1 MNNVTPREKDPI
13 RLSDHFTYGRILR
26 FALPSMVMFVFTS
39 IYTVV
44 DGFFISNYAG
54 KEPFAA
60 VNLIM
65 PFLMILGTVGFMF
78 GTGGA
83 AIVSKTLGEGDP
95 DRANRY
101 FSEIVEANILFGA
114 ILSAA
119 GFILMEPVSLAL
131 GADEA
136 MLPYCV
142 LYGRIC
148 AAGNLAFMLQN
159 AFQSFFVVAE
169 KPHLGLFFT
178 VASGVTN
185 MVLDFLFVGVFK
197 WGVAGAAIATVMSQV
212 VGGVLPIF
220 YFAAKNS
227 SLLTL
232 RPAKIEWKMIAK
244 TAGNGSSELMS
255 NISSSIVSIA
265 YNFQLLK
272 FAGSDGVAAYGV
284 LMYVCFIFIAI
295 FIGYSVGTAPIVG
308 YHYGAGNQKEMHNV
322 LKMSLTMM
330 SLFGIVMLLAAELL
344 AAPLSKMYVGYDAD
358 LYNLTVH
365 AFRLFSFSFLV
376 AGVNIYSSSFFTAL
390 NNGAISAAISFLR
403 TLVFQLLSVLLL
415 PLILGLDGIW
425 FANLVADLG
434 ALCVTLYFLISRR
447 KKYGY

>member
-232 RPAKIEWKMIAK
+232 RSAKIEWKMIAK

>member
-1 MNNVTPREKDPI
+1 MNNVKPKEKEPI

-101 FSEIVEANILFGA
+101 FSEIVEANILFGV
-114 ILSAA
+114 ILSAV
-119 GFILMEPVSLAL
+119 GFVLMEPVSLAL

-159 AFQSFFVVAE
+159 TFQSFFVAAE

-178 VASGVTN
+178 VFSGVTN
-185 MVLDFLFVGVFK
+185 MVLDWLFVGVFK
-197 WGVAGAAIATVMSQV
+197 WGVAGAAVATVMSQV
-212 VGGVLPIF
+212 VGGVFPIF

-227 SLLTL
+227 SLLSL

-244 TAGNGSSELMS
+244 TSGNGSSELMS

-308 YHYGAGNQKEMHNV
+308 YHYGAGNHAEMHNV

-330 SLFGIVMLLAAELL
+330 SVFGVAMLFAAELL
-344 AAPLSKMYVGYDAD
+344 AAPLSKMYVGYDKG
-358 LYNLTVH
+358 LYDLTVH

-434 ALCVTLYFLISRR
+434 ALCVTVYFLVSRR
-447 KKYGY
+447 KKYHY

>member
-1 MNNVTPREKDPI
+1 MNNVKPKEKEPI

-101 FSEIVEANILFGA
+101 FSEIVEANILFGV
-114 ILSAA
+114 ILSAV
-119 GFILMEPVSLAL
+119 GFVLMEPVSLAL

-159 AFQSFFVVAE
+159 TFQSFFVAAE

-178 VASGVTN
+178 VFSGVTN
-185 MVLDFLFVGVFK
+185 MVLDWLFVGVFK
-197 WGVAGAAIATVMSQV
+197 WGVAGAAVATVMSQV
-212 VGGVLPIF
+212 VGGVFPIF

-227 SLLTL
+227 SLLSL

-244 TAGNGSSELMS
+244 TSGNGSSELMS

-308 YHYGAGNQKEMHNV
+308 YHYGAGNHAEMHNV

-330 SLFGIVMLLAAELL
+330 SVFGVAMLFAAELL
-344 AAPLSKMYVGYDAD
+344 AAPLSKMYVGYDKG
-358 LYNLTVH
+358 LYDLTVH

-425 FANLVADLG
+425 FANLVADFG
-434 ALCVTLYFLISRR
+434 ALCVTVYFLVSRR
-447 KKYGY
+447 KKYHY

>member
-1 MNNVTPREKDPI
+1 MKKEAV

-26 FALPSMVMFVFTS
+26 FALPSIVMFVFTS

-54 KEPFAA
+54 KIPFAA

-65 PFLMILGTVGFMF
+65 PFIMVLGTVGFMF

-95 DRANRY
+95 DRARRY
-101 FSEIVEANILFGA
+101 FSEIVEANILFGLLLTVLGIA
-114 ILSAA
+114 V
-119 GFILMEPVSLAL
+119 MKPVSLFL
-131 GADEA
+131 GADDA

-142 LYGRIC
+142 LYGRLC
-148 AAGNLAFMLQN
+148 VAGNTAFMLQN
-159 AFQSFFVVAE
+159 VFQTFFVVAE
-169 KPHLGLFFT
+169 RPQLGLFFT
-178 VASGVTN
+178 VFSGVTN
-185 MVLDFLFVGVFK
+185 MVIDFLFVGVFK
-197 WGVAGAAIATVMSQV
+197 WGVAGAAAATVMSQV

-227 SLLTL
+227 SQL
-232 RPAKIEWKMIAK
+232 RLKPARIEWRIIAK

-272 FAGSDGVAAYGV
+272 FAGANGVAAYGV
-284 LMYVCFIFIAI
+284 LMYVCFIFVAI

-308 YHYGAGNQKEMHNV
+308 YHYGAGNRAEMHNV
-322 LKMSLTMM
+322 LKMSLTVMGV
-330 SLFGIVMLLAAELL
+330 FGVAMLAAAEVL
-344 AAPLSKMYVGYDAD
+344 AGPLAKMYVGYDAE
-358 LYNLTVH
+358 LYALTVH

-376 AGVNIYSSSFFTAL
+376 GGVNIYSSSFFTAL

-403 TLVFQLLSVLLL
+403 TLVFQLLAVLLL
-415 PLILGLDGIW
+415 PLIFGLNGIW

-434 ALCVTLYFLISRR
+434 ALCVTVYFLVSRR

>member
-1 MNNVTPREKDPI
+1 MNNVKHREKDPI

-65 PFLMILGTVGFMF
+65 PFIMILGTVGFMF

-83 AIVSKTLGEGDP
+83 AIVSKTMGEGDP

-101 FSEIVEANILFGA
+101 FSEIVEVNILFGA
-114 ILSAA
+114 ILTVIGIA
-119 GFILMEPVSLAL
+119 LMEPVSIAL

-148 AAGNLAFMLQN
+148 VAGNVAFMLQN
-159 AFQSFFVVAE
+159 VFQTFFVVAE

-178 VASGVTN
+178 VFSGVTN
-185 MVLDFLFVGVFK
+185 MVLDFLFVGIFK

-227 SLLTL
+227 SRL
-232 RPAKIEWKMIAK
+232 RLKPAKIEWRIIAK
-244 TAGNGSSELMS
+244 TSGNGSSELMS
-255 NISSSIVSIA
+255 NISTSIVSIA
-265 YNFQLLK
+265 YNFELLK
-272 FAGSDGVAAYGV
+272 YAGANGVAAYGV
-284 LMYVCFIFIAI
+284 LMYVCFIFLAI

-308 YHYGAGNQKEMHNV
+308 YHYGAGNHKEMHNV
-322 LKMSLTMM
+322 LSMSLTLM
-330 SLFGIVMLLAAELL
+330 SVFGIGMLAAAELL
-344 AAPLSKMYVGYDAD
+344 AGPLSKMYVGYDAE
-358 LYNLTVH
+358 LYAMTVH

-403 TLVFQLLSVLLL
+403 TLVFQLLAVLLL
-415 PLILGLDGIW
+415 PLLLGLDGIW

-434 ALCVTLYFLISRR
+434 ALCVTLYFLLSRR

>member
-1 MNNVTPREKDPI
+1 MNNVKHREKDPI

-65 PFLMILGTVGFMF
+65 PFIMILGTVGFMF

-83 AIVSKTLGEGDP
+83 AIVSKTMGEGDP

-101 FSEIVEANILFGA
+101 FSEIVEVNILFGA
-114 ILSAA
+114 ILTVIGIA
-119 GFILMEPVSLAL
+119 LMEPVSIAL

-148 AAGNLAFMLQN
+148 VAGNVAFMLQN
-159 AFQSFFVVAE
+159 VFQTFFVVAE

-178 VASGVTN
+178 VFSGVTN
-185 MVLDFLFVGVFK
+185 MVLDFLFVGIFK

-227 SLLTL
+227 SRL
-232 RPAKIEWKMIAK
+232 RLKPAKIEWRIIAK
-244 TAGNGSSELMS
+244 TSGNGSSELMS
-255 NISSSIVSIA
+255 NISTSIVSIA
-265 YNFQLLK
+265 YNFELLK
-272 FAGSDGVAAYGV
+272 YAGANGVAAYGV
-284 LMYVCFIFIAI
+284 LMYVCFIFLAI

-308 YHYGAGNQKEMHNV
+308 YHYGAGNHKEMHNV
-322 LKMSLTMM
+322 LSMSLTLM
-330 SLFGIVMLLAAELL
+330 SVFGIGMLVAAELL
-344 AAPLSKMYVGYDAD
+344 AGPLSKMYVGYDAE
-358 LYNLTVH
+358 LYAMTVH

-403 TLVFQLLSVLLL
+403 TLVFQLLAVLLL
-415 PLILGLDGIW
+415 PLLLGLDGIW

-434 ALCVTLYFLISRR
+434 ALCVTLYFLLSRR

>member
-220 YFAAKNS
+220 YFVAKNS

-330 SLFGIVMLLAAELL
+330 SLFGIVMLFAAELL

-415 PLILGLDGIW
+415 PFILGLDGIW

>member
-1 MNNVTPREKDPI
+1 MNNVKHREKDPI

-65 PFLMILGTVGFMF
+65 PFIMILGTVGFMF

-83 AIVSKTLGEGDP
+83 AIVSKTMGEGDP

-101 FSEIVEANILFGA
+101 FSEIVEVNILFGA
-114 ILSAA
+114 ILTVIGIA
-119 GFILMEPVSLAL
+119 LMEPVSIAL

-148 AAGNLAFMLQN
+148 VAGNVAFMLQN
-159 AFQSFFVVAE
+159 VFQTFFVVAE

-178 VASGVTN
+178 VFSGVTN
-185 MVLDFLFVGVFK
+185 MVLDFLFVGIFK

-227 SLLTL
+227 SRL
-232 RPAKIEWKMIAK
+232 RLKPAKIEWRIIAK
-244 TAGNGSSELMS
+244 TSGNGSSELMS
-255 NISSSIVSIA
+255 NISTSIVSIA
-265 YNFQLLK
+265 YNFELLK
-272 FAGSDGVAAYGV
+272 YAGANGVAAYGV
-284 LMYVCFIFIAI
+284 LMYVCFIFLAI

-308 YHYGAGNQKEMHNV
+308 YHYGAGNHKEMHNV
-322 LKMSLTMM
+322 LSMSLTLM
-330 SLFGIVMLLAAELL
+330 SVFGIGMLAAAELL
-344 AAPLSKMYVGYDAD
+344 AGPLSKMYVGYDAE
-358 LYNLTVH
+358 LYAMTVH

-403 TLVFQLLSVLLL
+403 TLVFQLLAVLLL
-415 PLILGLDGIW
+415 PLLLGLDGIW

>member
-101 FSEIVEANILFGA
+101 FSEIVEADILFGA

-220 YFAAKNS
+220 YFVAKNS

-232 RPAKIEWKMIAK
+232 RSAKIEWKMIAK

-330 SLFGIVMLLAAELL
+330 SLFGIVMLFAAELL
-344 AAPLSKMYVGYDAD
+344 AGPLSKMYVGYDAD

-415 PLILGLDGIW
+415 PFILGLDGIW

>member
-232 RPAKIEWKMIAK
+232 RSAKIEWKMIAK

-330 SLFGIVMLLAAELL
+330 SLFGIVMLFAAELL
-344 AAPLSKMYVGYDAD
+344 AGPLSKMYVGYDAD

>member
-101 FSEIVEANILFGA
+101 FSEIVEADILFGA

-232 RPAKIEWKMIAK
+232 RSAKIEWKMIAK

-330 SLFGIVMLLAAELL
+330 SLFGIVMLFAAELL
-344 AAPLSKMYVGYDAD
+344 AGPLSKMYVGYDAD

>member
-1 MNNVTPREKDPI
+1 MNNVKHREKDPI

-65 PFLMILGTVGFMF
+65 PFIMILGTVGFMF

-83 AIVSKTLGEGDP
+83 AIVSKTMGEGDP

-101 FSEIVEANILFGA
+101 FSEIVEVNILFGA
-114 ILSAA
+114 ILTVIGIA
-119 GFILMEPVSLAL
+119 LMEPVSIAL

-148 AAGNLAFMLQN
+148 VAGNVAFMLQN
-159 AFQSFFVVAE
+159 VFQTFFVVAE

-178 VASGVTN
+178 VFSGVTN
-185 MVLDFLFVGVFK
+185 MVLDFLFVGIFK

-227 SLLTL
+227 SRL
-232 RPAKIEWKMIAK
+232 RLKPAKIEWRIIAK
-244 TAGNGSSELMS
+244 TSGNGSSELMS
-255 NISSSIVSIA
+255 NISTSIVSIA
-265 YNFQLLK
+265 YNFELLK
-272 FAGSDGVAAYGV
+272 YAGANGVAAYGV
-284 LMYVCFIFIAI
+284 LMYVCFIFLAI

-308 YHYGAGNQKEMHNV
+308 YHYGAGNHREMHNV
-322 LKMSLTMM
+322 LSMSLTLM
-330 SLFGIVMLLAAELL
+330 SVFGIGMLAAAELL
-344 AAPLSKMYVGYDAD
+344 AGPLSKMYVGYDAE
-358 LYNLTVH
+358 LYAMTVH

-403 TLVFQLLSVLLL
+403 TLVFQLLAVLLL
-415 PLILGLDGIW
+415 PLLLGLDGIW

-434 ALCVTLYFLISRR
+434 ALCVTLYFLLSRR

>member
-1 MNNVTPREKDPI
+1 MNNVKHREKDPI

-65 PFLMILGTVGFMF
+65 PFIMILGTVGFMF

-83 AIVSKTLGEGDP
+83 AIVSKTMGEGDP

-101 FSEIVEANILFGA
+101 FSEIVEVNILFGA
-114 ILSAA
+114 ILTVIGIA
-119 GFILMEPVSLAL
+119 LMEPVSIAL

-148 AAGNLAFMLQN
+148 VAGNVAFMLQN
-159 AFQSFFVVAE
+159 VFQTFFVVAE

-178 VASGVTN
+178 VFSGVTN
-185 MVLDFLFVGVFK
+185 MVLDFLFVGIFK

-227 SLLTL
+227 SRL
-232 RPAKIEWKMIAK
+232 RLKPAKIEWRIIAK
-244 TAGNGSSELMS
+244 TSGNGSSELMS
-255 NISSSIVSIA
+255 NISTSIVSIA
-265 YNFQLLK
+265 YNFELLK
-272 FAGSDGVAAYGV
+272 YAGANGVAAYGV
-284 LMYVCFIFIAI
+284 LMYVCFIFLAI

-308 YHYGAGNQKEMHNV
+308 YHYGAGNHREMHNV
-322 LKMSLTMM
+322 LSMSLTLM
-330 SLFGIVMLLAAELL
+330 SVFGIGMLVAAELL
-344 AAPLSKMYVGYDAD
+344 AGPLSKMYVGYDAE
-358 LYNLTVH
+358 LYAMTVH

-376 AGVNIYSSSFFTAL
+376 AGVNIYSFSFFTAL

-403 TLVFQLLSVLLL
+403 TLVFQLLAVLLL
-415 PLILGLDGIW
+415 PLLLGLDGIW

-434 ALCVTLYFLISRR
+434 ALCVTLYFLLSRR

>member
-1 MNNVTPREKDPI
+1 MKKEAV

-26 FALPSMVMFVFTS
+26 FALPSIVMFVFTS

-54 KEPFAA
+54 KIPFAA

-65 PFLMILGTVGFMF
+65 PFIMVLGTVGFMF

-95 DRANRY
+95 DRARRY
-101 FSEIVEANILFGA
+101 FSEIVEANILFG
-114 ILSAA
+114 L
-119 GFILMEPVSLAL
+119 L
-131 GADEA
+131 A

-142 LYGRIC
+142 LYGRLGV
-148 AAGNLAFMLQN
+148 AGNTAFMLQN
-159 AFQSFFVVAE
+159 VFQTFFVVAE
-169 KPHLGLFFT
+169 RPQLGLFFT
-178 VASGVTN
+178 VFSGVTN

-197 WGVAGAAIATVMSQV
+197 WGVAGAAAATVMSQV

-227 SLLTL
+227 SQL
-232 RPAKIEWKMIAK
+232 RLKPARIEWRIIAK

-272 FAGSDGVAAYGV
+272 FAGANGVAAYGV
-284 LMYVCFIFIAI
+284 LMYVCFIFVAI

-308 YHYGAGNQKEMHNV
+308 YHYGAGNRAEMHNV
-322 LKMSLTMM
+322 LKMSLTVMGV
-330 SLFGIVMLLAAELL
+330 FGVAMLAAAEVL
-344 AAPLSKMYVGYDAD
+344 AGPLAKMYVGYDAE
-358 LYNLTVH
+358 LYALTVH

-376 AGVNIYSSSFFTAL
+376 GGVNIYSSSFFTAL

-403 TLVFQLLSVLLL
+403 TLVFQLLAVLLL
-415 PLILGLDGIW
+415 PLIFGLNGIW

-434 ALCVTLYFLISRR
+434 ALCVTVYFLVSRR

>member
-101 FSEIVEANILFGA
+101 FSEIVEADILFGA

-447 KKYGY
+447 KKYHY

>member
-1 MNNVTPREKDPI
+1 MNNVKHREKDPI

-65 PFLMILGTVGFMF
+65 PFIMILGTVGFMF

-83 AIVSKTLGEGDP
+83 AIVSKTMGEGDP

-101 FSEIVEANILFGA
+101 FSEIVEVNILFGA
-114 ILSAA
+114 ILTVIGIA
-119 GFILMEPVSLAL
+119 LMEPVSIAL

-148 AAGNLAFMLQN
+148 VAGNVAFMLQN
-159 AFQSFFVVAE
+159 VFQTFFVVAE

-178 VASGVTN
+178 VFSGVTN
-185 MVLDFLFVGVFK
+185 MVLDFLFVGIFK

-227 SLLTL
+227 SRL
-232 RPAKIEWKMIAK
+232 RLKAAKIEWRIIAK
-244 TAGNGSSELMS
+244 TSGNGSSELMS
-255 NISSSIVSIA
+255 NISTSIVSIA
-265 YNFQLLK
+265 YNFELLK
-272 FAGSDGVAAYGV
+272 YAGANGVAAYGV
-284 LMYVCFIFIAI
+284 LMYVCFIFLAI

-308 YHYGAGNQKEMHNV
+308 YHYGAGNHKEMHNV
-322 LKMSLTMM
+322 LSMSLTLM
-330 SLFGIVMLLAAELL
+330 SVFGIGMLAAAELL
-344 AAPLSKMYVGYDAD
+344 AGPLSKMYVGYDAE
-358 LYNLTVH
+358 LYAMTVH

-403 TLVFQLLSVLLL
+403 TLVFQLLAVLLL
-415 PLILGLDGIW
+415 PLLLGLDGIW

>member
-1 MNNVTPREKDPI
+1 MNNVKHREKDPI

-65 PFLMILGTVGFMF
+65 PFIMILGTVGFMF

-83 AIVSKTLGEGDP
+83 AIVSKTMGEGDP

-101 FSEIVEANILFGA
+101 FSEIVEVNILFGA
-114 ILSAA
+114 ILTVIGIA
-119 GFILMEPVSLAL
+119 LMEPVSIAL

-148 AAGNLAFMLQN
+148 VAGNVAFMLQN
-159 AFQSFFVVAE
+159 VFQTFFVVAE

-178 VASGVTN
+178 VFSGVTN
-185 MVLDFLFVGVFK
+185 MVLDFLFVGIFK

-227 SLLTL
+227 SRL
-232 RPAKIEWKMIAK
+232 RLKPAKIEWRIIAK
-244 TAGNGSSELMS
+244 TSGNGSSELMS
-255 NISSSIVSIA
+255 NISTSIVSIA
-265 YNFQLLK
+265 YNFELLK
-272 FAGSDGVAAYGV
+272 YAGANGVAAYGV
-284 LMYVCFIFIAI
+284 LMYVCFIFLAI

-308 YHYGAGNQKEMHNV
+308 YHYGAGNHREMHNV
-322 LKMSLTMM
+322 LSMSLTLM
-330 SLFGIVMLLAAELL
+330 SVFGIGMLAAAELL
-344 AAPLSKMYVGYDAD
+344 AGPLSKMYVGYDAE
-358 LYNLTVH
+358 LYAMTVH

-403 TLVFQLLSVLLL
+403 TLVFQLLAVLLL
-415 PLILGLDGIW
+415 PLLLGLDGIW

>member
-1 MNNVTPREKDPI
+1 MNQKKEPI
-13 RLSDHFTYGRILR
+13 RLSDHFTYGRILC

-83 AIVSKTLGEGDP
+83 AIVSKTLGEGDS

-114 ILSAA
+114 ILSAS
-119 GFILMEPVSLAL
+119 GFFLMEPVSIAL

-159 AFQSFFVVAE
+159 AFQSFFVAAE

-178 VASGVTN
+178 VFSGVTN
-185 MVLDFLFVGVFK
+185 MVLDWLFVGVFK
-197 WGVAGAAIATVMSQV
+197 WGVAGAAVATVMSQV
-212 VGGVLPIF
+212 AGGVFPIF
-220 YFAAKNS
+220 YFAGKNS

-232 RPAKIEWKMIAK
+232 RPAKIEWRMIAK
-244 TAGNGSSELMS
+244 TSGNGSSELMS

-284 LMYVCFIFIAI
+284 LMYVCFIFIAV

-308 YHYGAGNQKEMHNV
+308 YHYGAGNHAEMHNV
-322 LKMSLTMM
+322 LKMSLTMV
-330 SLFGIVMLLAAELL
+330 SVFGVVMLAAAELL
-344 AAPLSKMYVGYDAD
+344 ATPLAKMYVGYDAE
-358 LYNLTVH
+358 LYALTVH

-415 PLILGLDGIW
+415 PLVLGLDGIW

-434 ALCVTLYFLISRR
+434 ALCATIYFLVSRR

>member
-1 MNNVTPREKDPI
+1 MNNVKHREKDPI

-65 PFLMILGTVGFMF
+65 PFIMILGTVGFMF

-83 AIVSKTLGEGDP
+83 AIVSKTMGEGDP

-101 FSEIVEANILFGA
+101 FSEIVEVNILFGA
-114 ILSAA
+114 ILTVIGIA
-119 GFILMEPVSLAL
+119 LMEPVSIAL

-148 AAGNLAFMLQN
+148 VAGNVAFMLQN
-159 AFQSFFVVAE
+159 VFQTFFVVAE

-178 VASGVTN
+178 VFSGVTN
-185 MVLDFLFVGVFK
+185 MVLDFLFVGIFK

-227 SLLTL
+227 SRL
-232 RPAKIEWKMIAK
+232 RLKPAKIEWRIIAK
-244 TAGNGSSELMS
+244 TSGNGSSELMS
-255 NISSSIVSIA
+255 NISTSIVSIA
-265 YNFQLLK
+265 YNFELLK
-272 FAGSDGVAAYGV
+272 YAGANGVAAYGV
-284 LMYVCFIFIAI
+284 LMYVCFIFLAI

-308 YHYGAGNQKEMHNV
+308 YHYGAGNHREMHNV
-322 LKMSLTMM
+322 LSMSLTLM
-330 SLFGIVMLLAAELL
+330 SVFGIGMLVAAELL
-344 AAPLSKMYVGYDAD
+344 AGPLSKMYVGYDAE
-358 LYNLTVH
+358 LYAMTVH

-403 TLVFQLLSVLLL
+403 TLVFQLLAVLLL
-415 PLILGLDGIW
+415 PLLLGLDGIW

-434 ALCVTLYFLISRR
+434 ALCVTLYFLLSRR